1 MISIPR
7 GLTTAAEGTFKPTTG
22 DFDFDTNDRDS
33 NFGVLLENFGTG
45 ERVKQRNYHITLK
58 TTAGSVDCGS
68 GC

>member
-7 GLTTAAEGTFKPTTG
+7 GLTTAAEGTFTPTTG

-45 ERVKQRNYHITLK
+45 ERVK
-58 TTAGSVDCGS
+58 
-68 GC
+68 